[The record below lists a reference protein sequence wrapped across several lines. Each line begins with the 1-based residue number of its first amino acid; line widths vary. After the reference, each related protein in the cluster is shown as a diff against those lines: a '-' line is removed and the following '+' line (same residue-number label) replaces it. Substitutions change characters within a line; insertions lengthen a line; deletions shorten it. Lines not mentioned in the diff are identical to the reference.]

1 MDSARA
7 YHLHGI
13 HLQHLAERRFIA
25 LFCRFHILVDNL
37 FLLQYGFS
45 AVIFVAVVIGI
56 DRSLYNIGFLSQN
69 SFLVSHNVRV
79 SC

>member
-45 AVIFVAVVIGI
+45 AVLFVAVVIGI
-56 DRSLYNIGFLSQN
+56 DRSLYNIGCDIAVFI
-69 SFLVSHNVRV
+69 
-79 SC
+79 